1 MEEILNWFINGRR
14 PQFILYMEDDLNLFN
29 TFFGVNWRRIQFL
42 VSPSFS
48 WAWHSSAPACL
59 LVTLISYLSNP
70 TSDRIFLLDFFAKN
84 FISNTFT
91 KGDKILQT
99 MCKDLWQ
106 HTPLCIVTY
115 WRKRPHFFRPKTTL
129 VTCILY
135 LSNPTS
141 DRSFLLEFFAKNLIS
156 NTFTKGDKFIRT
168 TCKDLW
174 RTRTF
179 VHSYLLTH
187 CRCKNWVK
195 SFGVCITFRIFLT
208 SWEQ

>member
-1 MEEILNWFINGRR
+1 MEEIINWFINGRR

-29 TFFGVNWRRIQFL
+29 TFFGVNWRRRQFL

-99 MCKDLWQ
+99 MCKDLW
-106 HTPLCIVTY
+106 
-115 WRKRPHFFRPKTTL
+115 
-129 VTCILY
+129 
-135 LSNPTS
+135 
-141 DRSFLLEFFAKNLIS
+141 
-156 NTFTKGDKFIRT
+156 RT
-168 TCKDLW
+168 H
-174 RTRTF
+174 TF
-179 VHSYLLTH
+179 VHCYLLTQKAPFFPSENH
-187 CRCKNWVK
+187 ISHMYIV
-195 SFGVCITFRIFLT
+195 SQQPYVGSELPFRLFC
-208 SWEQ
+208 